1 MIYCTSEFPD
11 EIVMFGSPE
20 GTTWEWQ
27 HQGTINFGRWVL
39 AQHSISNCQDTLCKA
54 LENPEHYEHIIVWPQ
69 FCVMKLCGSTLSR
82 LKPFDPCN
90 FGLHNRDPNVA
101 GRYIPVV
108 WFTFSSLFGAHLGE
122 PIPMRCWHC
131 WGPRWLSQVVWEN
144 RLKHRLGYKGEALP
158 HPLRDLCSDAPSIL
172 HHWGCTLWFVIWKHP
187 YFFAGVGRLKFTER
201 VYAWMI
207 LLYDSRWHCFLQCAW
222 KGNSS

>member
-1 MIYCTSEFPD
+1 
-11 EIVMFGSPE
+11 MFGSPE

-158 HPLRDLCSDAPSIL
+158 HPLLSEICAAMHLRSFTTEGARCD
-172 HHWGCTLWFVIWKHP
+172 LWFESARISLPALGVWNLLNVYMHGWFYYMIVGDTAFYNAHDKVI
-187 YFFAGVGRLKFTER
+187 AV
-201 VYAWMI
+201 
-207 LLYDSRWHCFLQCAW
+207 
-222 KGNSS
+222 NSM

>member
-1 MIYCTSEFPD
+1 
-11 EIVMFGSPE
+11 MFGSPE

-39 AQHSISNCQDTLCKA
+39 AQHSISNCQDTLCKT

-108 WFTFSSLFGAHLGE
+108 WFTLKQIPFWCPFGGANPNEMLTLLRAQVAQPGGMGKSIE
-122 PIPMRCWHC
+122 ASTWLQG
-131 WGPRWLSQVVWEN
+131 WGPTSSSQRFVQ
-144 RLKHRLGYKGEALP
+144 RCTFDP
-158 HPLRDLCSDAPSIL
+158 PLRVRAVICDLI
-172 HHWGCTLWFVIWKHP
+172 GRP
-187 YFFAGVGRLKFTER
+187 YFLALGVWNLLN
-201 VYAWMI
+201 VYMHGWFYYMI
-207 LLYDSRWHCFLQCAW
+207 VGGTAFYNAHDKVIAV
-222 KGNSS
+222 NSM